1 MSDKLSQEELLM
13 HLKTWRCDL
22 SMFVKKTGKTLSWDD
37 ESEQAYNQIKLI
49 IDSHFEMKE
58 EPK

>member
-1 MSDKLSQEELLM
+1 MSKLSQEELLM

-37 ESEQAYNQIKLI
+37 ESEQAYQQIKLI
-49 IDSHFEMKE
+49 IDSRFEMKE
-58 EPK
+58 GAK